1 MCNTYFLTRGD
12 PSPAVHIV
20 WQTYHEKSYR
30 IIPAA
35 HIVWQEFK
43 KNSPPV
49 SEFEYCLA
57 NVIPPI
63 LPNNIGE
70 PQRDLDSKMFLPNNI
85 LHPAG

>member
-12 PSPAVHIV
+12 PSPAG
-20 WQTYHEKSYR
+20 
-30 IIPAA
+30 

-57 NVIPPI
+57 NVIPDFAKQIVGTPVGSRE
-63 LPNNIGE
+63 L
-70 PQRDLDSKMFLPNNI
+70 QMLFAKQHLRW
-85 LHPAG
+85 HAR